1 MSCGHVNGRH
11 RRAFPNRRG
20 AVQIADNVYRS
31 LYRLS
36 VVVCGA
42 SALRRHFGLLPRW
55 GRHSHNEVWPV
66 STTMQVIRAH
76 GCSSRSVAS
85 GNSSGSS
92 VRRPIRG
99 GEQLLGSSNGGHMS
113 GLQERS
119 TISKVSHICRVA
131 MESPADGAAAA
142 PGAWAVPDA
151 ATTDKR
157 AHCASAAAE
166 PRTEFDVLG
175 IGQVMVR
182 SALHR

>member
-1 MSCGHVNGRH
+1 M
-11 RRAFPNRRG
+11 
-20 AVQIADNVYRS
+20 
-31 LYRLS
+31 
-36 VVVCGA
+36 
-42 SALRRHFGLLPRW
+42 
-55 GRHSHNEVWPV
+55 
-66 STTMQVIRAH
+66 
-76 GCSSRSVAS
+76 
-85 GNSSGSS
+85 
-92 VRRPIRG
+92 RRPIRG
-99 GEQLLGSSNGGHMS
+99 GEQLLGSSNGGLMS
-113 GLQERS
+113 GLQERV